1 MSGTLTLCGTPIG
14 NLSDL
19 SERAIKTIGN
29 ADLIFAEDTRRT
41 AKLLAHLGISVP
53 MKSFFAGNE
62 RTRLS
67 LLRNELEAGKDIV
80 LVSDAGMPVIS
91 DPGAS
96 AVRVAIDCGAAV
108 GVVPGPSAV
117 VTALAVS
124 GFDGDR
130 FIFEGFL
137 PRKGDARSRALL
149 SLVDEQRT
157 VVLFAAPARVAA
169 DLADLANVVGSQRR
183 VVVTREL
190 TKVFEEIWRGT
201 LDEAVA
207 HWRSDGITKGEFTV
221 VVEGAEEREPSMSDA
236 VAAALEM
243 ISKGIS
249 TSDAVRA
256 ITTTHGV
263 RRNELYD
270 NVVKGRADR

>member
-19 SERAIKTIGN
+19 SERVITTLGN

-62 RTRLS
+62 QTRLR
-67 LLRNELEAGKDIV
+67 LLRDELEAGKNIV
-80 LVSDAGMPVIS
+80 LVSDAGMPLIS

-96 AVRVAIDCGAAV
+96 AVQVAVDCDAVV

-137 PRKGDARSRALL
+137 PRKGEVRARVLRSF
-149 SLVDEQRT
+149 VDEQRT
-157 VVLFAAPARVAA
+157 VVLFAAPSRVAA
-169 DLADLANVVGSQRR
+169 DLADLGHTLDPYRS

-190 TKVFEEIWRGT
+190 TKVYEEIWRGT
-201 LDEAVA
+201 LGEAAV
-207 HWRSDGITKGEFTV
+207 HWARDGTTKGEFTLV
-221 VVEGAEEREPSMSDA
+221 IEGDEPFEPSMPDA

-243 ISKGIS
+243 ITKGTS
-249 TSDAVRA
+249 TSDAVRTVTA
-256 ITTTHGV
+256 THGV

-270 NVVKGRADR
+270 LVVKART